1 VSDFIA
7 ADGFALKLVVTPVLI
22 AVASLAGRRWGQA
35 VGGWLVGLPFT
46 SGPVTFFLALDQG
59 LGFAAA
65 VASGSIVG
73 AMAQAAFGLAYA
85 RSAWR
90 VSWPLSVVAGT
101 IAFAVA
107 ALVLEAVTLPLIG
120 LLLAMVAT
128 LVVALVLMPPGD
140 ETIASV
146 RAPRWDLPLRMVVST
161 TLVLLITGVAPA
173 LGPRL
178 SGVLA
183 AFPVYA
189 TTLAVFAHRHSP
201 HAGVQVLRGLLL
213 GLFGFGGFF
222 FVLGTFIERL
232 GLMLGF
238 AAAIAVALVVQ
249 GCSLALILGWRQGV
263 AGRGD

>member
-1 VSDFIA
+1 M
-7 ADGFALKLVVTPVLI
+7 TPVLI
-22 AVASLAGRRWGQA
+22 ALASLAGRRWGQA

-46 SGPVTFFLALDQG
+46 SGPVAFFLALDHG

-90 VSWPLSVVAGT
+90 VAWPLSVVAGT
-101 IAFAVA
+101 IAFAAA
-107 ALVLEAVTLPLIG
+107 ALVLAVVPLPLIG
-120 LLLAMVAT
+120 LLLAMIVT
-128 LVVALVLMPPGD
+128 LVVALALMPRGG
-140 ETIASV
+140 ETIAPMNP
-146 RAPRWDLPLRMVVST
+146 PRWDLPARMVVST

-189 TTLAVFAHRHSP
+189 TTLAVFAHRHRP
-201 HAGVQVLRGLLL
+201 QAGVQVLRGLLL

-222 FVLGTFIERL
+222 FVLGTVIERL

-238 AAAIAVALVVQ
+238 AAAIAVAFVVQ
-249 GCSLALILGWRQGV
+249 GCSLALILGWRGGE
-263 AGRGD
+263 ARGGG

>member
-1 VSDFIA
+1 MTPILIA
-7 ADGFALKLVVTPVLI
+7 A
-22 AVASLAGRRWGQA
+22 ASLAGRRWGPA

-90 VSWPLSVVAGT
+90 VGWPLSVVAGT
-101 IAFAVA
+101 MAFAAA

-120 LLLAMVAT
+120 LLLVMVA
-128 LVVALVLMPPGD
+128 ALVAALALMPRGR
-140 ETIASV
+140 ETIAAVS
-146 RAPRWDLPLRMVVST
+146 APRWDLPARMVVST
-161 TLVLLITGVAPA
+161 ALVLLITGVAPA

-189 TTLAVFAHRHSP
+189 TTLTVFAHRHSP
-201 HAGVQVLRGLLL
+201 QAGVQVLRGLLL

-249 GCSLALILGWRQGV
+249 GCSLALILGWRRDT
-263 AGRGD
+263 AGSGG